1 MNFKQYDMMNNV
13 NKISLLLALS
23 AAFLFQACDPNED
36 LYKNMDADLPP
47 HSENI
52 EYTLTATDYSRIGGV
67 VADYHAFNDTLPA
80 MDHVPGILANRYVTL
95 SYGSAANV
103 TFNHLMLHP
112 DWLDAGFGYELTS
125 QDYAFLGI
133 PAGYFTPDIPAYQY
147 VPDFLD
153 RNYPDAEDGDQMQI
167 IYAYELEGNVVTNE
181 DTYELTEGL
190 WTLVETR
197 ENVPYVGYEMVS
209 EDYDLFGG
217 SVASFN
223 NFSEDDP
230 PGVLIPVFLRNKF
243 PMALPNAEKV
253 IKYRY
258 FDGSQTVDKIDKF
271 IFDGLV
277 WEMVPYIQE
286 RTEQYIFGDAG
297 WAFDPTVIFTLSRTD
312 YQYIVDI
319 DPIGN
324 QEFQYD
330 DFAYYYG
337 ASVFYQNFDIRI
349 IGRRLDKLASGEYS
363 DPALGEIFENEGAD
377 AVMDEM
383 IRRIKEEGII
393 KLLQYKYP
401 DAEPQLGGLD
411 VHYFVRFETFADNWV
426 RRFPEAE
433 YIVTEAGDPPQFELV
448 NFIETIE

>member
-1 MNFKQYDMMNNV
+1 MNFKRFDIMNNL

-36 LYKNMDADLPP
+36 LYEKMDADIPP

-52 EYTLTATDYSRIGGV
+52 EYTLTATDYNRIGGV

-80 MDHVPGILANRYVTL
+80 MDHVPDILANRYVTL

-112 DWLDAGFGYELTS
+112 DWLDAGFGYELTDE
-125 QDYAFLGI
+125 DYAFLGI
-133 PAGYFTPDIPAYQY
+133 PAGYFTPEVPAYQY
-147 VPDFLD
+147 VPDLLD
-153 RNYPDAEDGDQMQI
+153 RHYPDAEEEDQLQI
-167 IYAYELEGNVVTNE
+167 IYAYELEGDVVTNE
-181 DTYELTEGL
+181 DTYELTEGE
-190 WTLVETR
+190 WSLVETR
-197 ENVPYVGYEMVS
+197 ENVPYVGYEMTP
-209 EDYDLFGG
+209 EDYDHFGG

-223 NFSEDDP
+223 NLSEDDP
-230 PGVLIPVFLRNKF
+230 PEVLIPVFLKNKF
-243 PMALPNAEKV
+243 PMALPDAEKV

-258 FDGSQTVDKIDKF
+258 FDGSQTVDQIDKF
-271 IFDGLV
+271 IFDGLR
-277 WEMVPYIQE
+277 WEMIPYIQE

-297 WAFDPTVIFTLSRTD
+297 WAFDPTVIFTLDRQD
-312 YQYIVDI
+312 YQYLVDI
-319 DPIGN
+319 DPIGH
-324 QEFQYD
+324 QELQWD
-330 DFAYYYG
+330 DFGYYYG

-349 IGRRLDKLASGEYS
+349 IGRRLDKLENDEYA
-363 DPALGEIFENEGAD
+363 DPELGEIYENEGTD

-393 KLLQYKYP
+393 KLLQHNYP
-401 DAEPQLGGLD
+401 DAQPQLGGLD

-448 NFIETIE
+448 NFIETID